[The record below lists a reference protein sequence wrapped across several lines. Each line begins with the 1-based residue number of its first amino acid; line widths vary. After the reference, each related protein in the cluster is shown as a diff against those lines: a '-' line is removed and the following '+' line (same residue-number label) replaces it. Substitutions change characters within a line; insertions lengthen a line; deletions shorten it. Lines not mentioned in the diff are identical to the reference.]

1 MVLLILHAFLKPIIY
16 DITPMQL
23 DITTD
28 GAYKYVEVGE
38 GKVLLLLHGL
48 FGSLSNF
55 EDMIAHFAPHYR
67 VVMPFMPILEMSPRE
82 LSVEALVDF
91 IDGFV
96 AHKGFDKVNVL
107 GNSLGGH
114 VTLLYTVKRPERIN
128 TMILTGSSG
137 LFENAFGSSFPKRG
151 DYEFIKARIEFTF
164 YDPATASKALV
175 DEVFEMVNDRA
186 KAMNIIVIAKS
197 AIRHNLGN
205 LLHKITVPTS
215 LIWGNQDNITPP
227 FVGEDFHKNLVN
239 SELHFIDLCGH
250 APMMEQPA
258 QFCALLEPF
267 LAKHN

>member
-1 MVLLILHAFLKPIIY
+1 
-16 DITPMQL
+16 MQIE
-23 DITTD
+23 ITTD
-28 GAYKYVEVGE
+28 GNYKYVEVGS

-55 EDMIAHFAPHYR
+55 EDLITHFAPHYR

-82 LSVEALVDF
+82 LSVDALVEF
-91 IDGFV
+91 VDGFV
-96 AHKGFDKVNVL
+96 AHKGFDKVNIL

-114 VTLLYTVKRPERIN
+114 VTLLYVIKRPERIAS
-128 TMILTGSSG
+128 MILTGSSG
-137 LFENAFGSSFPKRG
+137 LFENAMGSSFPKRG

-164 YDPATASKALV
+164 YSPATASKELV

-197 AIRHNLGN
+197 AIRHNLGEH
-205 LLHKITVPTS
+205 LHKITCPTL

-227 FVGEDFHKNLVN
+227 FVGEDFQKGLVN
-239 SELHFIDLCGH
+239 SELHFIDECGH

-258 QFCALLEPF
+258 MFCAILAPF
-267 LAKHN
+267 LAKINA